1 MKRLTRFSALLLCM
15 ALPLFFISCNNEETK
30 TEPADGDTTVA
41 APEPVNT
48 IDTTTHN
55 MVTVIHKVAD
65 FNKWMTSYE
74 GHDSARLAAGL
85 HNYVIGRG
93 LMDTNMVL
101 IGLRADDF
109 AKAKAFSQSPGL
121 KEAMKKAGVTGAP
134 EMHFTVV
141 TWQDTA
147 NVGSIPRVMTM
158 FNVKDK
164 EVWRTAFE
172 GGAQE
177 RKDAGIMM
185 RNIGHDAD
193 NPNGIRLVS
202 ALSDTAKAMAYYKS
216 DAMKKRIAE
225 GGIIG
230 EPKRFFFTIV
240 KRY

>member
-1 MKRLTRFSALLLCM
+1 MKLFQWSCTHLL
-15 ALPLFFISCNNEETK
+15 AAGLFFLSSCGG
-30 TEPADGDTTVA
+30 DGDKKAETDTTA
-41 APEPVNT
+41 AETPPAPVST
-48 IDTTTHN
+48 IDTTSHN
-55 MVTVIHKVAD
+55 MVTIMHKVAD
-65 FNKWMTSYE
+65 FNKWMQAYE
-74 GHDSARLAAGL
+74 AHDSARLASGL

-121 KEAMKKAGVTGAP
+121 KETMKKAGVTGAP
-134 EMHFTVV
+134 EVHYTVV

-158 FNVKDK
+158 FTVKDK
-164 EVWRTAFE
+164 EVWRASFE
-172 GGAQE
+172 GGAPD
-177 RKDAGIMM
+177 RKANDIMI

-202 ALSDTAKAMAYYKS
+202 ALGDTAKAMAYYNS
-216 DAMKKRIAE
+216 DAMKKRFAE
-225 GGIIG
+225 GGVIG
-230 EPKRFFFTIV
+230 QPKRFFFTIV